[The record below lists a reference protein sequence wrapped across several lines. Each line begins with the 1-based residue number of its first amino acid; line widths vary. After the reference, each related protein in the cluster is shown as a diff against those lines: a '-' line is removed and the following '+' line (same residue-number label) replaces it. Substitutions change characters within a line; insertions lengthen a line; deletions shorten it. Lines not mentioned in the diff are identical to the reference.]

1 MSDDEKKGGDG
12 GKDGDGDKPETGF
25 VKDIRKQSQ
34 DFPGWYTDV
43 VRKAQLADYSPVRG
57 CMVIR
62 PYGYGLWEFI
72 RDALDGL
79 IKQTG
84 HENWYFPALIPLSFL
99 MKEAEHVEGFEP
111 EFAMVTRGGGKDLEE
126 PLVLRPTSET
136 MIASV
141 LRDYIQSYRDLPVL
155 TNQWNNVFRWELRTR
170 LFLRTLEFLWQE
182 GHTFHETAA
191 EAEEEVFRMLEQYRR
206 IAEEWC
212 AVPVLAGRKSET
224 EKFAGAQYSTSIEG
238 MMLDGKALQMG
249 TSHYFGQ
256 NFTRAYDLTFTA
268 RSNAREHPYST
279 SWGVS
284 TRMVGAVVMAHG
296 DDFGLQLPPRIAPV
310 QVVII
315 PIFRTETERSQI
327 ESALTGILAELDDIR
342 IKVDWRD
349 ERPGFKFNEWELK
362 GVPIRMEIGPRDL
375 AKGAVM
381 LVRRLDRAKTAV
393 AVGDLGT
400 AIPAMLESI
409 QADLFKR
416 AQQFREAH
424 TVRVDSLE
432 SLIRYFSESVG
443 FVITPWCGAE
453 EDEIKV
459 KGATS
464 GATTRVV
471 LGKLDGQQRCA
482 ICGRPATLE
491 VAWGKA
497 Y

>member
-1 MSDDEKKGGDG
+1 MADD
-12 GKDGDGDKPETGF
+12 DKPESGF
-25 VKDIRKQSQ
+25 VKEIRKQSA

-62 PYGYGLWEFI
+62 PYGYSLWENI
-72 RDALDGL
+72 RDPLDGL
-79 IKQTG
+79 IKETG

-111 EFAMVTRGGGKDLEE
+111 EFAMVTRGGGKELEE

-182 GHTFHETAA
+182 GHTFHETAG
-191 EAEEEVFRMLEQYRR
+191 EAEEEVVRMLEQYRR

-212 AVPVLAGRKSET
+212 AVPVLAGRKSDT
-224 EKFAGAQYSTSIEG
+224 EKFAGAQYSMSIEG
-238 MMLDGKALQMG
+238 KMVDGKALQMG
-249 TSHYFGQ
+249 TSHYFGD
-256 NFTRAYDLTFTA
+256 NFTRAYDLTFTG
-268 RSNAREHPYST
+268 RTNERQFPYST

-296 DDFGLQLPPRIAPV
+296 DDSGLQLPPRIAPV
-310 QVVII
+310 QVIII
-315 PIFRTETERSQI
+315 PIFRSDSERSQI
-327 ESALTGILAELDDIR
+327 DTALQQVLTDLEDIR
-342 IKVDWRD
+342 VKVDWRD

-362 GVPIRMEIGPRDL
+362 GVPLRIEIGPRDL
-375 AKGAVM
+375 AKGEVT
-381 LVRRLDRAKTAV
+381 LVRRLNRAKQNV
-393 AVGDLGT
+393 PLGDLGVT
-400 AIPAMLESI
+400 VPAMLEEI
-409 QADLFKR
+409 QAALFTR
-416 AQQFREAH
+416 AREFREAH
-424 TVRVDSLE
+424 TVRLDSLE
-432 SLIRYFSESVG
+432 ALVKFFDTSIG
-443 FVITPWCGAE
+443 FVVTPWCGRA
-453 EDEIKV
+453 EDERTV
-459 KGATS
+459 KDRTT
-464 GATTRVV
+464 ATTRVI
-471 LGKLDGQQRCA
+471 LGASGPAAQPCG
-482 ICGRPATLE
+482 ICGRPATVE

>member
-1 MSDDEKKGGDG
+1 MADD
-12 GKDGDGDKPETGF
+12 DKPESGF
-25 VKDIRKQSQ
+25 VKEIRKQSA

-62 PYGYGLWEFI
+62 PYGYSLWENI
-72 RDALDGL
+72 RDPLDGL
-79 IKQTG
+79 IKETG

-111 EFAMVTRGGGKDLEE
+111 EFAMVTRGGGKELEE

-182 GHTFHETAA
+182 GHTFHETAG
-191 EAEEEVFRMLEQYRR
+191 EAEEEVVRMLEQYRR

-212 AVPVLAGRKSET
+212 AIPVLAGRKSDT
-224 EKFAGAQYSTSIEG
+224 EKFAGAQYSMSIEG
-238 MMLDGKALQMG
+238 MMVDGKALQMG
-249 TSHYFGQ
+249 TSHYFGD
-256 NFTRAYDLTFTA
+256 NFTRAYDLTFTG
-268 RSNAREHPYST
+268 RTNERQFPYST

-296 DDFGLQLPPRIAPV
+296 DDSGLQLPPRIAPV
-310 QVVII
+310 QVIII
-315 PIFRTETERSQI
+315 PIFRSDSERSQI
-327 ESALTGILAELDDIR
+327 DTALQQVLTDLEDIR
-342 IKVDWRD
+342 VKVDWRD

-362 GVPIRMEIGPRDL
+362 GVPLRIEIGPRDL
-375 AKGAVM
+375 AKGEVT
-381 LVRRLDRAKTAV
+381 LVRRLNRAKQTV
-393 AVGDLGT
+393 PLGDLGVT
-400 AIPAMLESI
+400 VPAMLEEI
-409 QADLFKR
+409 QAALFTR
-416 AQQFREAH
+416 AREFREAH
-424 TVRVDSLE
+424 TVRLDSLE
-432 SLIRYFSESVG
+432 ALVKFFDTSIG
-443 FVITPWCGAE
+443 FVVTPWCGRA
-453 EDEIKV
+453 EDERTV
-459 KGATS
+459 KDRTT
-464 GATTRVV
+464 ATTRVI
-471 LGKLDGQQRCA
+471 LGASGPAAQPCG
-482 ICGRPATLE
+482 ICGRPATVE

>member
-1 MSDDEKKGGDG
+1 MTDD
-12 GKDGDGDKPETGF
+12 DKPESGF
-25 VKDIRKQSQ
+25 VKEIRKQSA

-62 PYGYGLWEFI
+62 PYGYSIWENI
-72 RDALDGL
+72 RDPLDGL
-79 IKQTG
+79 IKETG

-111 EFAMVTRGGGKDLEE
+111 EFAMVTRGGGKELEE

-182 GHTFHETAA
+182 GHTFHETAG
-191 EAEEEVFRMLEQYRR
+191 EAEEEVVRMLEQYRR

-212 AVPVLAGRKSET
+212 AIPVLAGRKSDT
-224 EKFAGAQYSTSIEG
+224 EKFAGAQYSMSIEG
-238 MMLDGKALQMG
+238 MMVDGKALQMG
-249 TSHYFGQ
+249 TSHYFGD
-256 NFTRAYDLTFTA
+256 NFTRAYDLTFTG
-268 RSNAREHPYST
+268 RTNERQYPYST

-296 DDFGLQLPPRIAPV
+296 DDSGLQLPPRIAPV
-310 QVVII
+310 QVII
-315 PIFRTETERSQI
+315 VPIFRSDTERSQI
-327 ESALTGILAELDDIR
+327 ETALQQVLTDLEDLR
-342 IKVDWRD
+342 VKVDWRD

-362 GVPIRMEIGPRDL
+362 GVPVRIEIGPRDL
-375 AKGAVM
+375 AKGEVTI
-381 LVRRLDRAKTAV
+381 VRRLNRAKQQV
-393 AVGDLGT
+393 ALGDLGV
-400 AIPAMLESI
+400 AVPAMLEEI
-409 QADLFKR
+409 QDALFTR
-416 AQQFREAH
+416 ARAFREAH

-432 SLIRYFSESVG
+432 ALVKFFDTSIG
-443 FVITPWCGAE
+443 FAVTNWCGRA
-453 EDEIKV
+453 EDERTV
-459 KGATS
+459 KDRTT
-464 GATTRVV
+464 ATTRVILRPSGRV
-471 LGKLDGQQRCA
+471 GETCA
-482 ICGRPATLE
+482 VCGRPATVE